1 MSGSHGGGE
10 GARRGSD
17 GKHAA
22 GGRGQPRQQAGT
34 QPPWDDPA
42 EWTGQGSGQDR
53 GQGSGQP
60 QGPGQGYGPGYDQGY
75 GQGYG
80 QQGPRPDPR
89 SSGQRPGE
97 GAQQYPRTG
106 PQPAGRGGQH
116 SAGRGG
122 TQSAGPGG
130 QQPAGRGGQ
139 QPAGRGGQQPG
150 AGGYGAPQD
159 WQGTGPQPY
168 GGTGPRQAQD
178 GSGPQW
184 QTPGGYD
191 PRRTAPR
198 HAAGDYPGGGYPSD
212 DYPGRGDARYGQ
224 ENYPGWG
231 ADPRSDQEFLPGFGD
246 GGPGPGRGYPGQ
258 AGGYPGQT
266 GGYPGQAGGYDYGDD
281 RRGTRGREDRHGR
294 DGHGGDMWD
303 DGGRR
308 RRRGPVRRLAPWIAL
323 LVILTPL
330 VIGGLYVYHLYE
342 NKVHPADFSG
352 AGTAPTVTVQVK
364 NGDTATSLA
373 PRLVSLGVVASS
385 RAFILA
391 AEDSKSSAT
400 LEAGFYKLM
409 HHMQSSLAYA
419 ALLNPKNRVQN
430 TLTFPEGLRL
440 SQTLAR
446 LGAHAGIPLSDFQ
459 KVLANPAQLG
469 LPSYAHGK
477 PEGYLF
483 PATYQIQPNDTA
495 LTILKAMV
503 RRFDQEAAAVHLT
516 TAAPGMHLTPT
527 QVIVVASLVQA
538 EGGRVQD
545 YPKIARVVYNRLA
558 NGMKLQFDST
568 VFYGL
573 GKYGTSATS
582 AEINTPGPYNTYLHT
597 GLPPGPIDSPG
608 NAAIQAALHPTAGNW
623 LYFASLKNGAMEF
636 SPSPISH

>member
-1 MSGSHGGGE
+1 VNGSHGGG
-10 GARRGSD
+10 GRRSD
-17 GKHAA
+17 DSQEY
-22 GGRGQPRQQAGT
+22 GGRGHPRRQAGT
-34 QPPWDDPA
+34 QPPWDDPP
-42 EWTGQGSGQDR
+42 ERPDQGSGQDR

-60 QGPGQGYGPGYDQGY
+60 HGHGQGRGSEYGPGYGP
-75 GQGYG
+75 GYG
-80 QQGPRPDPR
+80 QQGPRPDPW
-89 SSGQRPGE
+89 SPGQRPGE

-106 PQPAGRGGQH
+106 PQSAGRGGQ
-116 SAGRGG
+116 
-122 TQSAGPGG
+122 
-130 QQPAGRGGQ
+130 
-139 QPAGRGGQQPG
+139 PG
-150 AGGYGAPQD
+150 AGGRGAPPG
-159 WQGTGPQPY
+159 WQGTGSQQAY
-168 GGTGPRQAQD
+168 GGTGPRPAQR

-184 QTPGGYD
+184 QGPGEYD
-191 PRRTAPR
+191 PHGTAPR
-198 HAAGDYPGGGYPSD
+198 GAAGGYPGGGYPPD

-224 ENYPGWG
+224 DDYPGWG
-231 ADPRSDQEFLPGFGD
+231 TDPRRDEGFLPGFGSEGYD
-246 GGPGPGRGYPGQ
+246 DSGPGRGRGSRYPE
-258 AGGYPGQT
+258 
-266 GGYPGQAGGYDYGDD
+266 QAGGYDYGDG
-281 RRGTRGREDRHGR
+281 RRGSRGRADRHGQDVRGR
-294 DGHGGDMWD
+294 DRWD

-330 VIGGLYVYHLYE
+330 VVGGLYVYHLYE
-342 NKVHPADFSG
+342 NKVHPPDYSG

-373 PRLVSLGVVASS
+373 PRLVELGVVASS
-385 RAFILA
+385 RSFILA
-391 AEDSKSSAT
+391 AENSTSKT
-400 LEAGFYKLM
+400 LLEAGFYRLK

-419 ALLNPKNRVQN
+419 ALLNPKNLVQN
-430 TLTFPEGLRL
+430 KLTIPEGLRL
-440 SQTLAR
+440 SQILAR
-446 LGAHAGIPLSDFQ
+446 LGAHSGIPLGDFQ

-495 LTILKAMV
+495 LTVLKAMV
-503 RRFDQEAAAVHLT
+503 RRFDQEAAAVHLP
-516 TAAPGMHLTPT
+516 TAARSVHLTPT

-573 GKYGTSATS
+573 GKYGTSATT
-582 AEINTPGPYNTYLHT
+582 AQINTPGPYNTYLNT

-623 LYFASLKNGAMEF
+623 LYFSSLKNGVTEF
-636 SPSPISH
+636 SPNPISQ

>member
-1 MSGSHGGGE
+1 M
-10 GARRGSD
+10 
-17 GKHAA
+17 
-22 GGRGQPRQQAGT
+22 
-34 QPPWDDPA
+34 
-42 EWTGQGSGQDR
+42 
-53 GQGSGQP
+53 
-60 QGPGQGYGPGYDQGY
+60 
-75 GQGYG
+75 
-80 QQGPRPDPR
+80 
-89 SSGQRPGE
+89 
-97 GAQQYPRTG
+97 
-106 PQPAGRGGQH
+106 
-116 SAGRGG
+116 
-122 TQSAGPGG
+122 
-130 QQPAGRGGQ
+130 
-139 QPAGRGGQQPG
+139 
-150 AGGYGAPQD
+150 
-159 WQGTGPQPY
+159 
-168 GGTGPRQAQD
+168 
-178 GSGPQW
+178 
-184 QTPGGYD
+184 PGGYD
-191 PRRTAPR
+191 PRGTAPR
-198 HAAGDYPGGGYPSD
+198 HAAGGYPGGGYPPD

-231 ADPRSDQEFLPGFGD
+231 TEPRRDEEFLPGFGD
-246 GGPGPGRGYPGQ
+246 LDASGRGR
-258 AGGYPGQT
+258 GGS
-266 GGYPGQAGGYDYGDD
+266 YPGQAGGYDYGDD
-281 RRGTRGREDRHGR
+281 RRGTRGRPDDYGR
-294 DGHGGDMWD
+294 DGRGRDVRD
-303 DGGRR
+303 DSGRR
-308 RRRGPVRRLAPWIAL
+308 RRRGPIRRLAPWIAL

-330 VIGGLYVYHLYE
+330 VVGGLYVYHLYE
-342 NKVHPADFSG
+342 NKVHPADYSG

-373 PRLVSLGVVASS
+373 PRLVALGVVASS

-391 AEDSKSSAT
+391 AENSRSSAT
-400 LEAGFYKLM
+400 LEAGFYKLR
-409 HHMQSSLAYA
+409 HHMQSSIAYA

-440 SQTLAR
+440 SQMLAR
-446 LGAHAGIPLSDFQ
+446 LGAHSGIPLSDFQ
-459 KVLANPAQLG
+459 KVLASPAQLG

-477 PEGYLF
+477 AEGYLF

-503 RRFDQEAAAVHLT
+503 RRFDQEAAQVHLT
-516 TAAPGMHLTPT
+516 TAAPGVHLTPT